1 MIPPQEFKQRRKKI
15 MRQMKKHSM
24 ALIAGHSASV
34 RNGDVEYPF
43 RQDSDFLYLTG
54 FDEPDAVAVFLPGRD
69 EGEFVLFCREF
80 DRKRALWTGYFAGL
94 DEAVNQFGADQSY
107 SIETFAD
114 MLPELMAGYERV
126 YYPIGGDTE
135 LDRQVVDAM
144 NDLKGKARSGVR
156 PPRQLHDLAPLIHE
170 MRLYKSDM
178 ELDLMQEAIRV
189 SVRAHRRAMSYCQ
202 PGQYEYEVEAEIA
215 HEFMRHGLRSAAYP
229 SIVAG
234 GNNACV
240 LHYTH
245 NDAALKDGDL
255 LLIDAGVECQGYAS
269 DITRTF
275 PINGKF
281 SDEQKLL
288 YECVLKA
295 QIAAIDSI
303 RPGRRWNEP
312 HDAAVEVLTRGLVQL
327 GLLKGRVSRLIRD
340 EEYKAFYMHKTGHW
354 LGMDVH
360 DVGAYKTG
368 QEQDWRK
375 FEPGMVLTVEPGL
388 YVSEDCEQVDSRW
401 RGIGIRIED
410 NVLVTEDGCRILTA
424 GAPKTVE
431 EIESLMR
438 GDHD

>member
-1 MIPPQEFKQRRKKI
+1 MIPSEEFKQRRKKV
-15 MRQMKKHSM
+15 MREMKKRSM
-24 ALIAGHSASV
+24 ALIVGHSASV

-54 FDEPDAVAVFLPGRD
+54 FDEPDAAAVFLPGRE

-80 DRKRALWTGYFAGL
+80 DETRALWTGYFAGL
-94 DEAVNQFGADQSY
+94 DEAVNQFGADQAY
-107 SIETFAD
+107 SIEIFAD
-114 MLPELMAGYERV
+114 KLPELISGYERI
-126 YYPIGGDTE
+126 YYPIGGDAE
-135 LDRQVVDAM
+135 LDRQVVDAVS
-144 NDLKGKARSGVR
+144 NLKGKVRSGVR

-170 MRLYKSDM
+170 MRLYKSEA
-178 ELDLMQEAIRV
+178 ELEAMQEAIRV

-240 LHYTH
+240 LHYTR
-245 NDAALKDGDL
+245 NDAPLKDGDL
-255 LLIDAGVECQGYAS
+255 LLIDAGVECHGYAS

-275 PINGKF
+275 PVNGKF
-281 SDEQKLL
+281 SEEQKLL

-295 QIAAIDSI
+295 QLAAIDAI
-303 RPGRRWNEP
+303 RPDRRWSEP

-327 GLLKGRVSRLIRD
+327 GLLKGRVSRLVRD
-340 EEYKAFYMHKTGHW
+340 EVYKTFYMHKTGHW

-368 QEQDWRK
+368 QEQEWRK

-388 YVSEDCEQVDSRW
+388 YISEQCEQVDSRW

-410 NVLVTEDGCRILTA
+410 NIVVTEDGCRVLTA
-424 GAPKTVE
+424 GAPKTVD